1 LKIHCLLHST
11 LGGEIHLPDWAA
23 SRGHAWVETVV
34 PLVSK
39 LPGPAEADCLVVL
52 GGPMSV
58 WEKESHPWL
67 EGEKHA
73 IASFIEAGRPVLGI
87 CLGAQLLA
95 DVLGAATYA
104 GPLPEVGWHRV
115 RAAAESRSHP
125 VASVLP
131 DELETFLWHGDTFD
145 IPQGAVRIAGS
156 GAFENQGF
164 VWERVLALQ
173 FHLEVRPDWVRR
185 LAERDADRLVAGGH
199 VQSREVL
206 LGRGEQVYRANNA
219 LMDRLLDRWLA
230 HCKRTVP

>member
-1 LKIHCLLHST
+1 M
-11 LGGEIHLPDWAA
+11 
-23 SRGHAWVETVV
+23 ETVV

-185 LAERDADRLVAGGH
+185 LAERDADRFVAGGH
-199 VQSREVL
+199 VQSREV
-206 LGRGEQVYRANNA
+206 
-219 LMDRLLDRWLA
+219 
-230 HCKRTVP
+230 